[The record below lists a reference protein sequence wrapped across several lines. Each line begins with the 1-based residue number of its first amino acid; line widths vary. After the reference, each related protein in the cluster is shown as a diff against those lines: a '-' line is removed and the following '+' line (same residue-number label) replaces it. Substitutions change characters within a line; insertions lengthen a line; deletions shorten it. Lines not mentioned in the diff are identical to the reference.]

1 VINAVRDFYLMYNA
15 NIHRGFHTLSQV
27 ASRLYEKAHDL
38 VAKFIG
44 AEDAEGII
52 FVRNTTEAIN
62 LVAHAWGIRN
72 LKEGD
77 EVVVTIMEHHSNFLP
92 WFKVA
97 SITGSRVRV
106 VDEDDSGIL
115 QYDLLEEVVTERTKL
130 VAITHVS
137 SVTGVIN
144 DIKRVVKVVREVCA
158 KVLLDGAQS
167 VPHMPVNVRELC

>member
-1 VINAVRDFYLMYNA
+1 MINAVRDFYLMYNA
-15 NIHRGFHTLSQV
+15 NIHRGFHTLGQV

-44 AEDAEGII
+44 AEDAEVII

-72 LKEGD
+72 LKEGG
-77 EVVVTIMEHHSNFLP
+77 EVVVATMEHHSNFLP

-115 QYDLLEEVVTERTKL
+115 RYDLLEEVVT
-130 VAITHVS
+130 
-137 SVTGVIN
+137 G
-144 DIKRVVKVVREVCA
+144 
-158 KVLLDGAQS
+158 
-167 VPHMPVNVRELC
+167 